1 MCISNMIMLTMAT
14 IDFTKL
20 KKLMPMFFFLLF
32 VLFSLYIHVRMYVCL
47 LKMDIIRTKMVFL
60 FSFQCVLT

>member
-20 KKLMPMFFFLLF
+20 KKLMPMSFFPTFCPFFFMF
-32 VLFSLYIHVRMYVCL
+32 MNAAKNGHDKAFCSVFSVC
-47 LKMDIIRTKMVFL
+47 
-60 FSFQCVLT
+60 